1 MGDVSRFISGFRRF
15 KQHYIG
21 RGDNLLDRL
30 VTEGQRPKA
39 LFIACCD
46 SRTDPALITDCD
58 PGDMFV
64 VRNVA
69 NLVPP
74 YYVKADGYAGVSA
87 AIEFA
92 VCNLHIEHIV
102 VLGHAQCGGIR
113 ALIQGVD
120 SQAEDKTEFIGKWV
134 NIAAPARDKVLK
146 ELSDKPL
153 EVQTRAVEQASILI
167 SLENLLT
174 FPWIRSRVEAGSLA
188 LHGWYLDLAHNNL
201 LNYNPKTSC
210 FEEMAHE
217 DVICKE

>member
-15 KQHYIG
+15 QKHYLG

-92 VCNLHIEHIV
+92 VCNLQIEHIV

-113 ALIQGVD
+113 ALMQGMNSTGD
-120 SQAEDKTEFIGKWV
+120 ETEFIGKWV
-134 NIAAPARDKVLK
+134 NIAASARDKVLK
-146 ELSDKPL
+146 DLPGKPL

-167 SLENLLT
+167 SLDNLLT
-174 FPWIRSRVEAGSLA
+174 FPWIRSRVEAGKLA
-188 LHGWYLDLAHNNL
+188 LHGWYFDMARNNL
-201 LNYNPKTSC
+201 MNYNPETSS
-210 FEEMAHE
+210 FEDMAHE
-217 DVICKE
+217 EVICQG